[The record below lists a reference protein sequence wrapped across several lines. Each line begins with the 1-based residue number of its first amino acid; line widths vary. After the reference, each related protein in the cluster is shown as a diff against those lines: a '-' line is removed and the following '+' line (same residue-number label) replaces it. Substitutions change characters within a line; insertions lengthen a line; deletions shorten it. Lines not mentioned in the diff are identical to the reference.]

1 MGEILNNVECN
12 FIECRLDDT
21 DSNNN
26 LTLIKPKFLPTPQTK
41 LNYNNNSS
49 EFQPAKVKGS
59 GAKGALKKKSVETA
73 SSALS
78 NPSVSQE
85 PVLANA
91 DSGATGTYLRL
102 ADIKVLRDVKISSPT
117 HQITVAVA
125 EGTLIRS
132 THYGFLDVPGHG
144 AMIAHIFPQLSGSL
158 LSISQLVNLGL
169 HASYCSNFVTFFDR
183 DEKAVVQGNRDLRT
197 GLWMVDLRS
206 LSTATASGT
215 HQSASAAIK
224 LDSATDFVNFWH
236 AAFGSPAVSTF
247 TSAIDN
253 AFIRV
258 PGLTATKVRR
268 HPPNSVATAYGH
280 LHATRQGIRS
290 TKKMSKPILPSASTS
305 DENNESISEPTE
317 QRIWCQV
324 HDVRGRAHSDATG
337 ALPVRGRS
345 GGLYQ
350 IVFFHEDANFIHIEV
365 SKSRKGPDLLAALQR
380 AVKFFADR
388 GAPPLIIRMDNECAQ
403 DTKSW
408 LETTPTRLE
417 LTPVAQHRTNKAE
430 RAIGTWKDHFI
441 ATLATLDPNCP
452 LSLWEDF
459 VEQAE
464 LTLNLMRMSPIHS
477 SLSAWEA
484 LCGKFDILATPIAP
498 LGMKVM
504 VHDTPDKRG
513 TWQVHGKLGYYM
525 GRALSHY
532 RCHTVYMEESR
543 ATRISDCLAW
553 FPVTVKMP
561 GSSPI
566 EELTAAV
573 ESVKRILNKLL
584 STEAGANS
592 RQPLQEAEAT
602 LAEQLSTIR
611 QLFQPN
617 PPDAHEQ
624 RVVQQLPLDTW
635 PRGQQLQPLQQHQ
648 LLLQTPTSGIAPAL
662 PPHTA
667 PLQRVPV
674 LLQRVPTT
682 KPNTATT
689 TSNNNNSP
697 NTKARPIVMPTA
709 THNTVTTNNNS
720 PTTHVSPIVITAQKL
735 NLPPKRFNKHN
746 YHELTPSEIHKIPKT
761 KFKCV
766 GMQFTDDSDP
776 LDTATGVVTSI
787 VRHKKSK
794 KLVFKYWNHHI
805 EDVEPTDSSAFEYIN
820 VDYAV
825 RACKWSKFR
834 SMSARIAASVMAEDV
849 YRNLGPTRRSIK
861 RAKQK
866 ARKSG
871 GRSANA
877 SVHTTIQ
884 KYLDYLAYT
893 ALDLNADGIHM
904 DYHAC
909 TALDLNADGTRLTS
923 ASSLRGPDKALWEKA
938 HGEEIVRLMES
949 KTGRFIHTYEMP
961 KDRTWSYYNPQL
973 KTKLKPEGIQRR
985 VRGTIGGDKVYYP
998 GVTAAYVAHLETI
1011 RLQLN
1016 AAASEDAFICT
1027 ADIKDF
1033 YLGTPLDRPEYM
1045 RISLKHIP
1053 SDIQERYNIASM
1065 VHNGYVLMEISKG
1078 IYGLPQAGKLAQ
1090 DRLVKHLATYNY
1102 IQCVNTPC
1110 LFINKEN
1117 GVTFTLVVDDFLIKY
1132 KQRSAVDHLF
1142 SVLRELYEITTDF
1155 SPTLKYVGITLR
1167 HNRKKRYID
1176 MSIPGYVKKAMQ
1188 RFQRLGL
1195 KGADS
1200 PIIYVPPNY
1209 SKHQQE
1215 APLDEPSTPLTPAEI
1230 KELQEIVGVFLFYA
1244 RAVDPTMLTAINKI
1258 ASRQA
1263 KPTSLIKKEVERF
1276 LQYANKWPDATM
1288 RIHASNMKLVCHSD
1302 GSYLSE
1308 SEARSRAGGILFL
1321 GDCADNEAPNA
1332 PICFLS
1338 VIIKTVVTSATATE
1352 YAAAF
1357 IVGQAAISIINT
1369 LTDLGYPQNE
1379 TEIFCDN
1386 LCAVGIANNTFNLK
1400 RTKTIDMR
1408 YHWIRD
1414 QVKLRVFRITWK
1426 AGKFNLADFFTKAH
1440 PVKHHLDIR
1449 WKYVLME
1456 KHNSNIASSEGVL
1469 VQD

>member
-1 MGEILNNVECN
+1 MISNVNNN
-12 FIECRLDDT
+12 YIECRINDT
-21 DSNNN
+21 DNNSNII
-26 LTLIKPKFLPTPQTK
+26 LIKPKFLPTPKLK
-41 LNYNNNSS
+41 LNYNNNPHASKAVTKIH
-49 EFQPAKVKGS
+49 PAKVKGS
-59 GAKGALKKKSVETA
+59 GARGTLKEKAVETA
-73 SSALS
+73 SAALS
-78 NPSVSQE
+78 NLSGVPE

-102 ADIKVLRDVKISSPT
+102 ADIKVLRDVKSSST
-117 HQITVAVA
+117 TDQITVAVA
-125 EGTLIRS
+125 EGTLIKS
-132 THYGFLDVPGHG
+132 THHGYLDVPGHG
-144 AMIAHIFPQLSGSL
+144 AMIAHIFPQLQGSL
-158 LSISQLVNLGL
+158 LSISQLVNMGL
-169 HASYCSNFVTFFDR
+169 HASYCANFVTFFDC
-183 DEKAVVQGNRDLRT
+183 DNKEIFQGNRDLRT

-215 HQSASAAIK
+215 HHSVSAAIK
-224 LDSATDFVNFWH
+224 LDSVADFVNFWH

-247 TSAIDN
+247 LSAIDN
-253 AFIRV
+253 SFIRV

-268 HPPNSVATAYGH
+268 HPPNAVATAYGH
-280 LHATRQGIRS
+280 LHATRQGIKS
-290 TKKMSKPILPSASTS
+290 TKKIPASIQPS
-305 DENNESISEPTE
+305 ESISDEPTSERLE
-317 QRIWCQV
+317 QRIWCRV

-345 GGLYQ
+345 GALYQ
-350 IVFFHEDANFIHIEV
+350 VVFFHEDSNFIHVEV
-365 SKSRKGPDLLAALQR
+365 ANSRKGPDLLAALQK
-380 AVKFFADR
+380 AIKFFTAR
-388 GAPPLIIRMDNECAQ
+388 GVPPLIIRMDNECAKE
-403 DTKSW
+403 TKNW
-408 LETTPTRLE
+408 LASTPTQLE
-417 LTPVAQHRTNKAE
+417 LTPVSQHRTNKAE

-441 ATLATLDPNCP
+441 ATLATVDPNCP

-498 LGMKVM
+498 LGMKVL

-513 TWQVHGKLGYYM
+513 TWQVHGKLGYYI

-532 RCHTVYMEESR
+532 RCHMVYMEESR

-624 RVVQQLPLDTW
+624 ILVQQLPPDTW

-662 PPHTA
+662 PLHTA

-674 LLQRVPTT
+674 PLQRVPTT

-735 NLPPKRFNKHN
+735 NLPPKRVNKHN

-825 RACKWSKFR
+825 RACKWSKF
-834 SMSARIAASVMAEDV
+834 SSLAARIAASVMAEDV
-849 YRNLGPTRRSIK
+849 HRNLPTRRSIK
-861 RAKQK
+861 RARQK
-866 ARKSG
+866 ARKSQIDQQPHQDG
-871 GRSANA
+871 YWREQ
-877 SVHTTIQ
+877 VQ
-884 KYLDYLAYT
+884 LAHNVTLHNTLLQSY
-893 ALDLNADGIHM
+893 M
-904 DYHAC
+904 DFHAC

-923 ASSLRGPDKALWEKA
+923 ASALKGPDKVLWEKA

-1033 YLGTPLDRPEYM
+1033 YLGTPLDRKEYM

-1065 VHNGYVLMEISKG
+1065 VHNGNVLMEISKG

-1090 DRLVKHLATYNY
+1090 DRLVKHLATHNY

-1379 TEIFCDN
+1379 TEFFCDN

-1456 KHNSNIASSEGVL
+1456 KHSNIASSEGVL